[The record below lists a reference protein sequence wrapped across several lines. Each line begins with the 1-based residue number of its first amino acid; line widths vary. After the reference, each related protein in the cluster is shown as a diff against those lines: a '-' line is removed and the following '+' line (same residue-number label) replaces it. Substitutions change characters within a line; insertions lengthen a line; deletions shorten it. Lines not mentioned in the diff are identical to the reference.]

1 MPRPEVEPV
10 DYLTK
15 RGRRIFKLIVDH
27 CKDNDLYADIDI
39 LDLTMLANSIDL
51 YEAAAERVNQMRDS
65 EDPKEREKAFG
76 SGGKPSNDY
85 MVMLKEYEKIMK
97 HAPKYGLN
105 PGDRAKIFGGLKK
118 KKKADPNA
126 GLDDEPVMRK
136 AQ

>member
-1 MPRPEVEPV
+1 MARQEVEPV

-15 RGRRIFKLIVDH
+15 RGRRIFQLIVAH
-27 CKDNDLYADIDI
+27 CKVNDLDADIDT
-39 LDLTMLANSIDL
+39 LELTMLANSMDL
-51 YEAAAERVNQMRDS
+51 YESAAKRVNDLRGSD
-65 EDPKEREKAFG
+65 DEKIRNGAFG

-85 MVMLKEYEKIMK
+85 MVMLKEYEKVLK
-97 HAPKYGLN
+97 HSPKYGLN